1 MNNGYCDAMPDK
13 HVIDMTLERTVVA
26 VRDGRGEEVLDRVI
40 REDIYGIS
48 VNGETFVTLACLPG
62 DLEELAVGFLRSE
75 GVITARGDVENVV
88 VDREKQSIDVTGRID
103 GDMLKKSLTKR
114 FLTSGCG
121 IVPSGRDFRDLADG
135 CLKVKSDY
143 TVGAAA
149 ISRLMKNLSTRAG
162 LFKETG
168 AAHTAALALDGEIV
182 VTYED
187 ISRHNAVDKIVGKA
201 LMQEWDTAK
210 GIIFSSGRLSLD
222 IVMKCAAGAIPIV
235 VSRTAPMQRGVEIAD
250 ELLLTLIGFA
260 RGKRMNIY
268 THPWRVT

>member
-1 MNNGYCDAMPDK
+1 MTDK
-13 HVIDMTLERTVVA
+13 HIADMTLERTIVA
-26 VRDGRGEEVLDRVI
+26 VRDGKAEEVLDRVI

-48 VNGETFVTLACLPG
+48 VNGEAFVTLACLPG

-75 GVITARGDVENVV
+75 GVITARSDVDRVV
-88 VDREKQSIDVTGRID
+88 VDRQKQTIDVIGAID
-103 GDMLKKSLTKR
+103 GDMLEKSLTKR

-121 IVPSGRDFRDLADG
+121 IVPSGRDFHDLADG

-143 TVGAAA
+143 TVGAGT
-149 ISRLMKNLSTRAG
+149 ISMLMKNLSTRAG
-162 LFKETG
+162 LFSETG
-168 AAHTAALALDGEIV
+168 AAHTAALALDGEIK
-182 VTYED
+182 VTFED
-187 ISRHNAVDKIVGKA
+187 ISRHNAVDKIVGRA
-201 LMQEWDTAK
+201 FMNEWDTSN

-250 ELLLTLIGFA
+250 DLLITLIGFT

-268 THPWRVT
+268 THAWRVK